1 MSFLVYPTL
10 KEAPILSMLG
20 LGGGGTGT
28 ALGGSAA
35 APVLYTIT
43 KSSSHDNWKEG
54 AGLGHQNCSGGDRT
68 GVSNASNTHVTM
80 TLAVSPTIPT
90 ITEFKLC
97 LRTPNGT
104 NIDYRFN
111 NTGTFA
117 STGIG
122 GSGNTETVWDGVA
135 LNAVPSTVS
144 QLELKGGG
152 GSGNTHVYLYYI
164 KVNGVYFSGNSATT
178 YTATF

>member
-1 MSFLVYPTL
+1 MSFLVYPTI

-28 ALGGSAA
+28 ALGGGV
-35 APVLYTIT
+35 PLVTYTIT

-54 AGLGHQNCSGGDRT
+54 NGLGHQNCSGSDRV
-68 GVSNASNTHVTM
+68 GVSNASSTLVTM

-111 NTGTFA
+111 GTGSFA

-122 GSGNTETVWDGVA
+122 GGGNTETVWDA
-135 LNAVPSTVS
+135 TSLTPSTVS

-152 GSGNTHVYLYYI
+152 GSGNTHIYLYYI
-164 KVNGVYFSGNSATT
+164 KVNGAYFSGDSATT
-178 YTATF
+178 FTAAF

>member
-28 ALGGSAA
+28 ALGGGAA
-35 APVLYTIT
+35 AVLYTLT

-54 AGLGHQNCSGGDRT
+54 DGLGHQTCGGDDRT
-68 GVSNASNTHVTM
+68 GVSHGSNTIVTM
-80 TLAVSPTIPT
+80 TLAFSPALPT

-97 LRTPNGT
+97 LSTPNGQ

-111 NTGTFA
+111 GSGDYS
-117 STGIG
+117 STGVYQN
-122 GSGNTETVWDGVA
+122 SGTLWNATSVA
-135 LNAVPSTVS
+135 QSAGTISSLQIKT
-144 QLELKGGG
+144 GG
-152 GSGNTHVYLYYI
+152 GSGNTHIYLYYI
-164 KVNGVYFSGNSATT
+164 KVNGEYFSGNSATT

>member
-28 ALGGSAA
+28 ALGGGAA
-35 APVLYTIT
+35 AVLYTIT
-43 KSSSHDNWKEG
+43 TSSSHDNWKEG
-54 AGLGHQNCSGGDRT
+54 NGLGHQNCGGDDRVGNST
-68 GVSNASNTHVTM
+68 ASSALVTM

-111 NTGTFA
+111 NTGSFA

-122 GSGNTETVWDGVA
+122 GGGNTETVWDA
-135 LNAVPSTVS
+135 TSLTPSTVS
-144 QLELKGGG
+144 QLELRGGG
-152 GSGNTHVYLYYI
+152 GSGNTHVYVYYI

-178 YTATF
+178 FTATF

>member
-1 MSFLVYPTL
+1 MFNWNK
-10 KEAPILSMLG
+10 KEAPLKALAG
-20 LGGGGTGT
+20 LGGGVGR
-28 ALGGSAA
+28 GG
-35 APVLYTIT
+35 PPLVTYTIT

-54 AGLGHQNCSGGDRT
+54 TGLGHQNCSGGART
-68 GVSNASNTHVTM
+68 GVSHASNTHVTM

-111 NTGTFA
+111 GTGSFA

-122 GSGNTETVWDGVA
+122 GGGNTETVWDA
-135 LNAVPSTVS
+135 TSLAPSTVS

-164 KVNGVYFSGNSATT
+164 KVNGAYFSGDSATT
-178 YTATF
+178 FTAAF

>member
-1 MSFLVYPTL
+1 MSIFKDFFHV
-10 KEAPILSMLG
+10 KQSPILSMLG
-20 LGGGGTGT
+20 FGGGGTGT
-28 ALGGSAA
+28 ALGGAVA

-54 AGLGHQNCSGGDRT
+54 NGLGHQNCSGDDRT
-68 GVSNASNTHVTM
+68 GVSTASSTLVTM

-111 NTGTFA
+111 GTGSFA
-117 STGIG
+117 STGVG
-122 GSGNTETVWDGVA
+122 GGGNTETVWDA
-135 LNAVPSTVS
+135 TSIAPSTVS
-144 QLELKGGG
+144 QLELRGGG
-152 GSGNTHVYLYYI
+152 GSGNTHVYVYYI